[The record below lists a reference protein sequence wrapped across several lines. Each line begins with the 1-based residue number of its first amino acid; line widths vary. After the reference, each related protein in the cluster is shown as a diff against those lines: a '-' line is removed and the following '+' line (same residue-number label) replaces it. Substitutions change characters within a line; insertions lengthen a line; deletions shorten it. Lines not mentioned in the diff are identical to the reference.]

1 MIHVVDFE
9 KTAFSTPF
17 RGVLP
22 PSGPQIMAESGM
34 GYPLLGTRETWV
46 VSTVPLATVL
56 PPHAPRST
64 PHDAGPAGS
73 GRGQTLPRWLLPDT
87 NPRFVKERTGPDL
100 NEHPL
105 YFSMSPNRAIP
116 AENSKFSSP
125 LAAVQPLA
133 RSRMASGARRRFL
146 QACLPAGSRSQCLP
160 PPHADPPNQW
170 RDHRRWLLLTTWTEW
185 NQPPFHE
192 ALHVVWS
199 LRLIEPNSTS
209 ERPPQDS
216 E

>member
-73 GRGQTLPRWLLPDT
+73 GRAQSLPRWLLPDT

-125 LAAVQPLA
+125 LAAVQPLTILA
-133 RSRMASGARRRFL
+133 WPAVLDAVFFRR
-146 QACLPAGSRSQCLP
+146 ACRPAPGRNACP
-160 PPHADPPNQW
+160 
-170 RDHRRWLLLTTWTEW
+170 LLTPIHRINGETIADGCFSQSGLNGINPLSMKPCTWY
-185 NQPPFHE
+185 PRR
-192 ALHVVWS
+192 V
-199 LRLIEPNSTS
+199 
-209 ERPPQDS
+209 
-216 E
+216 